1 MGDKFYLKGGFTDLR
16 KFADLIH
23 FTLDQPSAHS
33 TPTELPAPAVSK
45 TVVANGNKRNRR
57 RRASLT
63 EAFIQPDALV
73 AAETALI
80 GQVGADVKEVHK
92 ELARPVACSRV
103 EVLKAPVVIKY
114 SADKLMSLRFEARS
128 TQMPAVIIDE
138 IKLSSSAPSTP
149 AKSCST
155 KLSTSS
161 TKRNARSATRVVGKK
176 CRLSSKK
183 TTPVNH
189 KSKMQKTQRTAISFS
204 ELVNVYEAEV
214 SPQKL
219 DLQFVDDR
227 TDSMDSKSSPKAD
240 SVSHSQ
246 RSASCRKLCFD
257 APAFVPTAEPV
268 TESVKRTWLSK
279 QMIERKILDN
289 RKKRERKKRNKV
301 VAMQQRFRILA
312 LQDAAGRLK
321 HMVAT

>member
-1 MGDKFYLKGGFTDLR
+1 MGDKFYLKGAFTDLR

-23 FTLDQPSAHS
+23 FTLDQSEPSAHS
-33 TPTELPAPAVSK
+33 TPIEPPAPAVSK
-45 TVVANGNKRNRR
+45 NKRNRR

-80 GQVGADVKEVHK
+80 GQGGADVKEVHE

-114 SADKLMSLRFEARS
+114 SADKLMSLRFEVRS

-183 TTPVNH
+183 ATPVNH

-214 SPQKL
+214 SPKKL
-219 DLQFVDDR
+219 MNLQFVDDR
-227 TDSMDSKSSPKAD
+227 THSTDSKSSPKAD

-321 HMVAT
+321 HIVAR